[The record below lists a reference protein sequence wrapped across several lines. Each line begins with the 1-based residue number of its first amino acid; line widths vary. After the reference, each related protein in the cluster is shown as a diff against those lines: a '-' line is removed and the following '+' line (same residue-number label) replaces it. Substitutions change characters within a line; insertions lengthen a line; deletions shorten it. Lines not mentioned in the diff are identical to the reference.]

1 MITRKP
7 SGFTMVELLT
17 VIAIIAILAA
27 IIFPIMSGAKAS
39 ARRTQCISNM
49 EQIFQA
55 MQLFKN
61 DEHRYPD
68 FIAGPVVW
76 KLDASGKPTTE
87 PYGLTDSKGVTTSS
101 TLVSL
106 FPEYIKSPN
115 DLKCPLSTAKSL
127 DVVDDPMFA
136 YLNTLD
142 FAGRTPP
149 LRRIGELHV
158 DDNKYHAFSLYSASA
173 YDVQKPK
180 GAPSDEV
187 HYSTVWSNEDSETVT
202 AAYAAGSA
210 QEARLATIGRQLR
223 WRQPPSDTVIT
234 WCSLHRD
241 TAGDG
246 TPDNGTKDIVL
257 FMDGTVRL
265 ISSKPIRDAAWQ
277 NVWELVNPN
286 TGR

>member
-68 FIAGPVVW
+68 FIAGPVSW
-76 KLDASGKPTTE
+76 SLDANGDPVLD
-87 PYGLTDSKGVTTSS
+87 GLSSSKGVTTSG

-115 DLKCPLSTAKSL
+115 DLKCPLSTAKSSEIIA
-127 DVVDDPMFA
+127 DPMFA

-149 LRRIGELHV
+149 LRRIGELV
-158 DDNKYHAFSLYSASA
+158 NGKYQAFYLYQAST
-173 YDVQKPK
+173 YDVQFPK
-180 GAPSDEV
+180 GAPSAEV
-187 HYSTVWSNEDSETVT
+187 HYSTVWSNEDSVTVT

-210 QEARLATIGRQLR
+210 REARLATIGRQLR

-246 TPDNGTKDIVL
+246 TPDNGTKDIAL

-265 ISSKPIRDAAWQ
+265 ISSKPVRDAGWQ